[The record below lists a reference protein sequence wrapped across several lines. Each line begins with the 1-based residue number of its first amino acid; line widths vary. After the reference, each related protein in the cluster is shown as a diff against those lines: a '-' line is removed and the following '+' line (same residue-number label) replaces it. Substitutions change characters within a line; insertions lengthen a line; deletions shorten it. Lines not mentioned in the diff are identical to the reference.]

1 MHVAVQGTNVF
12 VIYQVFVITSYS
24 SVSLVL
30 SIPFCDIFVVYVFFL
45 LFRANKACCF

>member
-30 SIPFCDIFVVYVFFL
+30 SIPFCDIFVVYVFF
-45 LFRANKACCF
+45 FIIQSK